1 MLSNYESYLKNSFEL
16 IFFSMGLPKTQP
28 SPYATCLAYNNTTSI
43 INQKKPWAPN
53 SNGRYSSRSA
63 NQIHASARKT
73 PSFQQF
79 HDSKADVNGLKQ
91 CYRRICNVCFP
102 FYDIFF
108 PISMPFCYFNS
119 LCLIIFFFWT
129 HLLILV
135 YIHRHS
141 KTSTK
146 HSKRLKMFFW
156 TYCVYLFCLHAIS
169 FHKDDVKSFK
179 LLLKNQERFGK
190 PKIPLVMEQKPQE
203 TIHSRTCNNSF
214 PIKK

>member
-1 MLSNYESYLKNSFEL
+1 MFFW
-16 IFFSMGLPKTQP
+16 IDFFFSMRLPKTQP

-141 KTSTK
+141 KTSI
-146 HSKRLKMFFW
+146 HSKRLKMFFLN
-156 TYCVYLFCLHAIS
+156 VLRLFILS
-169 FHKDDVKSFK
+169 
-179 LLLKNQERFGK
+179 
-190 PKIPLVMEQKPQE
+190 
-203 TIHSRTCNNSF
+203 SRYFFSQGWR
-214 PIKK
+214 

>member
-1 MLSNYESYLKNSFEL
+1 MKVTWKMFFW
-16 IFFSMGLPKTQP
+16 IDFFFSMRLPKTQP

-108 PISMPFCYFNS
+108 SNKHAVLLFQFS
-119 LCLIIFFFWT
+119 LLNNF
-129 HLLILV
+129 
-135 YIHRHS
+135 
-141 KTSTK
+141 
-146 HSKRLKMFFW
+146 
-156 TYCVYLFCLHAIS
+156 
-169 FHKDDVKSFK
+169 
-179 LLLKNQERFGK
+179 LLLNTFIDISIYSQTQQNIYETLQALKNVFLNVLRLF
-190 PKIPLVMEQKPQE
+190 ILS
-203 TIHSRTCNNSF
+203 SRYFFSQGWR
-214 PIKK
+214 